1 MKIKKKEES
10 SDINLTWSIE
20 EWEKSEKEFE
30 KEFLETILKS
40 QPISLQKHQE
50 SQPIDWRS
58 PYRVIK
64 I

>member
-50 SQPIDWRS
+50 SKPID
-58 PYRVIK
+58 
-64 I
+64 